1 MNVLALGALALAI
14 MVAFGRRPLLAR
26 ASGRLLAGL
35 ASVLITGGAVFV
47 ILRGSWIDGLI
58 LLAASAW
65 LAATAARTRPAPVQ
79 GLGLAESRSMLGVGE
94 GASREEIEAAYRRL
108 MQRVHPDKGGA
119 PGLAAQLN
127 AARERLLRS

>member
-1 MNVLALGALALAI
+1 MNFLALGVLALAI
-14 MVAFGRRPLLAR
+14 VVAFGRRPLIAR
-26 ASGRLLAGL
+26 ASGRLLASL

-65 LAATAARTRPAPVQ
+65 LAASAARARPAAASDM
-79 GLGLAESRSMLGVGE
+79 GLAESRSMLGVGE
-94 GASREEIEAAYRRL
+94 GASREEIEAAYKRL
-108 MQRVHPDKGGA
+108 IQRVHPDKGGA